1 MRGPLGGVVEGKD
14 EHVRIAQPVVNLVVR
29 VDCIVQVT
37 PKDGAFLTLSDEES
51 VAETLYR
58 LIVFALIEVASS

>member
-1 MRGPLGGVVEGKD
+1 VRGPLGGVVEGKD

-51 VAETLYR
+51 VAETLY
-58 LIVFALIEVASS
+58 